1 MKAPKLCLLQG
12 EKKERRKICIKI
24 IDKNCKNILNAKRMI
39 KLKAIIKNCNAIII
53 KINTIC
59 FVMMETSR
67 DVKNMF
73 PNGAGIDL
81 QRRQLSQNRR
91 KMSAFLRLFLKSW
104 RTRSVLIPVLKMQPE
119 AAAGTEKRRI
129 CIMKLKKLISVTLT
143 AAMATGLFAAVPV
156 QADGPEEITW
166 MFWDDLEATE
176 DLVSKG
182 YKEVLDRYNE
192 TYDGQYHVT
201 AITTNL
207 EEYDGK
213 LNALV
218 AAGQTPDMFICNPG
232 PNMDVYVN
240 AGVAAD
246 LTDILTNQE
255 ADWYSSFTDGIFERM
270 TYDGKIM
277 AVPTNFAAAL
287 CFYNTEI
294 FDAAGVEVPT
304 TYTELLDAC
313 QKIKDAGYTPISC
326 SAGTA
331 WCLSMVA
338 GYLCDRQG
346 VDLAAIADHT
356 ANWTDDNCIEAGK
369 KLKELSQYFQETAA
383 GDSND
388 QATANFYNGEA
399 AILIQGS
406 WAIAQINGNN
416 PDFESK
422 CGVFQF
428 PGIEGANDPNRM
440 IVKTD
445 NLLMS
450 ATTEHQDAVIAL
462 MKMFTDETAQKY
474 TAEIGGKI
482 PIVKDLEIDY
492 DKAPAQLKY
501 VQDILANATGTFG
514 FYNESLA
521 SVEAGDC
528 FDNAMVDIFLDNQT
542 PEEAFQTVQTF
553 YEENVWE

>member
-1 MKAPKLCLLQG
+1 MKQRLAILGSTGSIGVQTLDIARENPGRFEVRVLTANRNWERLARQAREFDADAAVIADKQHYAQLRDALAGTDTKVYAG
-12 EKKERRKICIKI
+12 E
-24 IDKNCKNILNAKRMI
+24 
-39 KLKAIIKNCNAIII
+39 
-53 KINTIC
+53 
-59 FVMMETSR
+59 
-67 DVKNMF
+67 
-73 PNGAGIDL
+73 
-81 QRRQLSQNRR
+81 
-91 KMSAFLRLFLKSW
+91 
-104 RTRSVLIPVLKMQPE
+104 E
-119 AAAGTEKRRI
+119 AVAQVAAGGGTD
-129 CIMKLKKLISVTLT
+129 V
-143 AAMATGLFAAVPV
+143 VV
-156 QADGPEEITW
+156 
-166 MFWDDLEATE
+166 
-176 DLVSKG
+176 
-182 YKEVLDRYNE
+182 
-192 TYDGQYHVT
+192 
-201 AITTNL
+201 
-207 EEYDGK
+207 
-213 LNALV
+213 NALV
-218 AAGQTPDMFICNPG
+218 GYAGLAPT
-232 PNMDVYVN
+232 
-240 AGVAAD
+240 VAA
-246 LTDILTNQE
+246 
-255 ADWYSSFTDGIFERM
+255 
-270 TYDGKIM
+270 
-277 AVPTNFAAAL
+277 
-287 CFYNTEI
+287 
-294 FDAAGVEVPT
+294 
-304 TYTELLDAC
+304 
-313 QKIKDAGYTPISC
+313 
-326 SAGTA
+326 
-331 WCLSMVA
+331 
-338 GYLCDRQG
+338 
-346 VDLAAIADHT
+346 
-356 ANWTDDNCIEAGK
+356 IEAGK

-388 QATANFYNGEA
+388 QAAANFYNGEA

>member
-1 MKAPKLCLLQG
+1 MP
-12 EKKERRKICIKI
+12 
-24 IDKNCKNILNAKRMI
+24 
-39 KLKAIIKNCNAIII
+39 
-53 KINTIC
+53 
-59 FVMMETSR
+59 
-67 DVKNMF
+67 
-73 PNGAGIDL
+73 
-81 QRRQLSQNRR
+81 
-91 KMSAFLRLFLKSW
+91 AFLRLFLKSW
-104 RTRSVLIPVLKMQPE
+104 RTRSVLIPILKMQPE

-176 DLVSKG
+176 DLISKG

-313 QKIKDAGYTPISC
+313 QKVKDAGYTPISC

-338 GYLCDRQG
+338 SYLCDRQG

-388 QATANFYNGEA
+388 QAAANFYNGEA

-501 VQDILANATGTFG
+501 VQDILANATGTFEIG
-514 FYNESLA
+514 ERR
-521 SVEAGDC
+521 VGKEC
-528 FDNAMVDIFLDNQT
+528 
-542 PEEAFQTVQTF
+542 
-553 YEENVWE
+553 